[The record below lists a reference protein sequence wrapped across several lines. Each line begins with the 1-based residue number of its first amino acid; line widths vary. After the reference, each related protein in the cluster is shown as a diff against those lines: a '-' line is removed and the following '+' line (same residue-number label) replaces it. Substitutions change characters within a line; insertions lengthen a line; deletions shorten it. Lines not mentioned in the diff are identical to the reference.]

1 MWGRGKLRIPTFQ
14 PRWMNHIHLNHYRSS
29 SGYRLDIHLTPLC
42 HQPAL
47 QSHPCVDIDGC
58 YPWPHILFNSSS
70 VSSNLSE
77 GDRTMFNDHQA
88 CISIFIKSFTSF
100 SSSAFSFS
108 SAGSTTTTWPFNRC
122 VSTLAKGNKDTSM
135 MSDEVK

>member
-1 MWGRGKLRIPTFQ
+1 MGQGEAQDPHFSAKMGEPHPPEPLSKFFW
-14 PRWMNHIHLNHYRSS
+14 
-29 SGYRLDIHLTPLC
+29 GYRLDIHLTPLC

-122 VSTLAKGNKDTSM
+122 VSTLAKGNMDTSM
-135 MSDEVK
+135 MSDEAK